1 MEILDNI
8 PFKIDRDELL
18 SKVHIEKESEDRK
31 DIENLV
37 KTASALVKPKA
48 IYEVSYIQSKNHDSV
63 NLGGITF
70 ASRILRVNLDKA
82 ERVFPYIATCGK
94 ELDEIEIPSRDFMRR
109 FWVDT
114 IKSMALTAGSE
125 YLNEYLKKKYALGEI
140 SRMSPGASRPDLW
153 PIEQQKEL
161 FSIFGNREELIGVK
175 LTDSFLMIP
184 NKSVSGIYFPREI
197 SFESCRLCP
206 RDVCPGRRSPYDK
219 DLLGSYYE
227 REPEKSDSGGT

>member
-8 PFKIDRDELL
+8 PFKIDKDELL
-18 SKVHIEKESEDRK
+18 SRLHIDGESEDRRAV
-31 DIENLV
+31 ENLV

-48 IYEVSYIQSKNHDSV
+48 LYEVSYVQSRDQDRV
-63 NLGGITF
+63 NVGGVLFT
-70 ASRILRVNLDKA
+70 SRILRVNLDKV

-94 ELDEIEIPSRDFMRR
+94 ELDEIEIPARDFMRR

-125 YLNEYLKKKYALGEI
+125 YLTEYLKRKYALGKI
-140 SRMSPGASRPDLW
+140 SKMNPGDARVDFW

-197 SFESCRLCP
+197 RFESCQLCP
-206 RDVCPGRRSPYDK
+206 REVCPERRAPYEQ
-219 DLLGSYYE
+219 DLLESRYGLK
-227 REPEKSDSGGT
+227 PEKS